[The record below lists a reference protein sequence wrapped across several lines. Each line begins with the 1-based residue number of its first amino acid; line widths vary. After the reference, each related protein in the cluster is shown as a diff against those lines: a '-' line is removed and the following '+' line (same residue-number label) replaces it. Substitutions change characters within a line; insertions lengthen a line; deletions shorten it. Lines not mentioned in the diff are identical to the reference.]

1 MCGAN
6 GQMCE
11 AGDRVGAVEHGP
23 DKGGTIGDGDGMSR
37 MRMGG
42 VLAGIAAIALLAGC
56 SGPGGTRSG
65 SNGGATWTSGAA
77 IETSS
82 YEERGSYKVGRP
94 YRVFGVW
101 YTPRENFAHSEVGT
115 ASWYGADFNGM
126 PTANGEKY
134 DMYAMTAAHP
144 TLQLPSIARVTN
156 MENGRQVVVR
166 VNDRG
171 PFSNSRVLDLSYAA
185 AEALGFAR
193 QGTTQVRID
202 VLPEESRK
210 VAELARDGADV
221 ETQMAALGDIV
232 RGLAAPAT
240 KAAGD
245 DAIIRAAS
253 YAPAVHDS
261 NLYIQAGAF
270 AQRDNA
276 MRLSAA
282 LSRFGKTRI
291 DTVSAGGRNLHRV
304 RLGPLRDVAAADS
317 TLSSLQRNGYS
328 LAQIVIE

>member
-1 MCGAN
+1 
-6 GQMCE
+6 
-11 AGDRVGAVEHGP
+11 
-23 DKGGTIGDGDGMSR
+23 

-56 SGPGGTRSG
+56 GGSGGGRSG
-65 SNGGATWTSGAA
+65 ANGGAAWTSGTA

-101 YTPRENFAHSEVGT
+101 YTPQENFAHSEVGI

-210 VAELARDGADV
+210 VAQLARDGVDV
-221 ETQMAALGDIV
+221 GAQMAALGDVV
-232 RGLAAPAT
+232 RRPVPPAVTTAAS
-240 KAAGD
+240 D

-253 YAPAVHDS
+253 YAPAVQDS

-276 MRLSAA
+276 IRLSAA

-328 LAQIVIE
+328 LAQIVVE

>member
-1 MCGAN
+1 MSGMRVAILPGVAAMALLVGCSGAGGPRSGAN
-6 GQMCE
+6 G
-11 AGDRVGAVEHGP
+11 GAWN
-23 DKGGTIGDGDGMSR
+23 
-37 MRMGG
+37 
-42 VLAGIAAIALLAGC
+42 
-56 SGPGGTRSG
+56 SG
-65 SNGGATWTSGAA
+65 SSIA
-77 IETSS
+77 TSS

-101 YTPRENFAHSEVGT
+101 YTPKENFAHSEVGV

-134 DMYAMTAAHP
+134 DMYALTAAHP

-156 MENGRQVVVR
+156 LENGRAVVVR
-166 VNDRG
+166 INDRG
-171 PFSNSRVLDLSYAA
+171 PFANSRAIDLSYAA

-202 VLPEESRK
+202 VMPEESRK

-221 ETQMAALGDIV
+221 ETQMAALGDAV
-232 RGLAAPAT
+232 RGQQRGAVSTVAS
-240 KAAGD
+240 D
-245 DAIIRAAS
+245 DAVIRAAS
-253 YAPAVHDS
+253 YAPAVQDS

-270 AQRDNA
+270 VQRDNA
-276 MRLSAA
+276 VRLSAA

-291 DTVSAGGRNLHRV
+291 DTVAAGGRNLHRV
-304 RLGPLRDVAAADS
+304 RLGPLSDVAAADS

-328 LAQIVIE
+328 LAQIVVE

>member
-1 MCGAN
+1 
-6 GQMCE
+6 
-11 AGDRVGAVEHGP
+11 
-23 DKGGTIGDGDGMSR
+23 MSCL
-37 MRMGG
+37 RMGG
-42 VLAGIAAIALLAGC
+42 LLAAVAATALLSGC
-56 SGPGGTRSG
+56 GGTGGSRTGGNGWSSGP
-65 SNGGATWTSGAA
+65 A

-101 YTPRENFAHSEVGT
+101 YTPQENFAHSEVGV

-144 TLQLPSIARVTN
+144 TLQLPSIAKITN
-156 MENGRQVVVR
+156 LENGRQVVVR

-171 PFSNSRVLDLSYAA
+171 PFSNSRVIDLSYAA

-202 VLPEESRK
+202 VMPEESRK
-210 VAELARDGADV
+210 VAQLARDGADV
-221 ETQMAALGDIV
+221 ETQMAALGNAV
-232 RGLAAPAT
+232 RRPAAPVAT
-240 KAAGD
+240 TAASD
-245 DAIIRAAS
+245 DAVIRAAS
-253 YAPAVHDS
+253 YAPAVQDS
-261 NLYIQAGAF
+261 NLYLQAGAF
-270 AQRDNA
+270 SQRDNA
-276 MRLSAA
+276 IRLSAA

-328 LAQIVIE
+328 LAQIVVE

>member
-1 MCGAN
+1 MIGTRTGALL
-6 GQMCE
+6 
-11 AGDRVGAVEHGP
+11 
-23 DKGGTIGDGDGMSR
+23 S
-37 MRMGG
+37 
-42 VLAGIAAIALLAGC
+42 GIAALALLAGC
-56 SGPGGTRSG
+56 GSTSSPRGGSG
-65 SNGGATWTSGAA
+65 WGAA
-77 IETSS
+77 SSVQTSS

-101 YTPRENFAHSEVGT
+101 YTPQENFAHSEEGV

-156 MENGRQVVVR
+156 LQNGRQVVVR

-171 PFSNSRVLDLSYAA
+171 PFSNSRVIDMSYAA
-185 AEALGFAR
+185 AEELGFAR
-193 QGTTQVRID
+193 QGTTRVRID
-202 VLPEESRK
+202 VLPDESRK
-210 VAELARDGADV
+210 VAQLAQDGADV
-221 ETQMAALGDIV
+221 ATQMASLGSLL
-232 RGLAAPAT
+232 RPAGRPAT
-240 KAAGD
+240 VAAASGSD
-245 DAIIRAAS
+245 EAIIRAAS
-253 YAPAVHDS
+253 YAPAVQDS

-276 MRLSAA
+276 IRLSAA

-304 RLGPLRDVAAADS
+304 RLGPLPDVAAADS

-328 LAQIVIE
+328 LAQIVVE